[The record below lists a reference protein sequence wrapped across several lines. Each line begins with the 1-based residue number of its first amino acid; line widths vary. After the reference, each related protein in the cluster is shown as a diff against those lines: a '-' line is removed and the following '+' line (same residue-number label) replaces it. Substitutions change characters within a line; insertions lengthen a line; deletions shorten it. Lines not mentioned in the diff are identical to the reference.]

1 MLQLWPLT
9 IHRYGLMYLFGI
21 LIGWGILWWLGRQ
34 VRFQQLAWSKV
45 THVLQHQL
53 DDLITYIVA
62 WIIVWGR
69 LWHVLIYDPSY
80 YATHL
85 IEVVQI
91 WKWGMSFVWWFIGV
105 WLSVWYRVR
114 RAKLTVREFFILTD
128 LVVLVLPIGIAL
140 WRLGNAINQELV
152 WRTLESYDAWKL
164 GSYEWLQKFH
174 LVRIYDSVDMQLRW
188 NTNLFEWISEGV
200 LWFVVTAILLVIQ
213 KAKRLWSPW
222 LITGGFMMFYA
233 IVRFILESMRDNPL
247 SEYIILVGQQINKTQ
262 IWMVGFMI
270 LGMMI
275 VCKSKKLWKL

>member
-1 MLQLWPLT
+1 MIQIWPLT

-21 LIGWGILWWLGRQ
+21 LIGWGILRWLGRQ
-34 VRFQQLAWSKV
+34 AWFQQLVWPRV

-105 WLSVWYRVR
+105 WLSVWYRVNR
-114 RAKLTVREFFILTD
+114 EKLTAREFFILTD

-140 WRLGNAINQELV
+140 WRLGNAINQELIGKV
-152 WRTLESYDAWKL
+152 YQWTSDFVANSPLT
-164 GSYEWLQKFH
+164 
-174 LVRIYDSVDMQLRW
+174 RIYDSVDTQLRW
-188 NTNLFEWISEGV
+188 NTNLFEWVGEGV
-200 LWFVVTAILLVIQ
+200 LWFVVTIILLMTQ
-213 KAKRLWSPW
+213 KVKKLWSPW

-233 IVRFILESMRDNPL
+233 MVRFVLESLRDNPA

-275 VCKSKKLWKL
+275 VIKSRSQRG